1 MAWFKKNVYF
11 TMMKKCF
18 TILLLTI
25 YLLGTTGVV
34 LSKHFCGSKI
44 SHISLL
50 GNKKSCKCGKVKM
63 PKSCCKDTSVKL
75 STDDNQ
81 RLSAFDFIPNNNLD
95 LTGVLHQNYTMPVDM
110 GQWSQQCAS
119 QFYVCKTGPPPV
131 PMYIFTH
138 TLLI

>member
-1 MAWFKKNVYF
+1 
-11 TMMKKCF
+11 MKKIL
-18 TILLLTI
+18 TLLLLMI

-50 GNKKSCKCGKVKM
+50 GNKKPCKCGKVKM

-81 RLSAFDFIPNNNLD
+81 RLSHFNYNTELQS
-95 LTGVLHQNYTMPVDM
+95 GVIGWLPLAIQISFAPRAYAQLSTKP
-110 GQWSQQCAS
+110 
-119 QFYVCKTGPPPV
+119 YYICKKGPPKTPI
-131 PMYIFTH
+131 YLSIH
-138 TLLI
+138 SLLI

>member
-1 MAWFKKNVYF
+1 
-11 TMMKKCF
+11 MKKCL

-34 LSKHFCGSKI
+34 LSKHFCGTRVA
-44 SHISLL
+44 HISLF
-50 GNKKSCKCGKVKM
+50 GKTKSCACGKVKM

-81 RLSAFDFIPNNNLD
+81 RITNFDFTLGNEFGLIAILPLSYSAKF
-95 LTGVLHQNYTMPVDM
+95 V
-110 GQWSQQCAS
+110 AS
-119 QFYVCKTGPPPV
+119 YSGEQEETQFYVCKNGPPKTPI
-131 PMYIFTH
+131 YIFTH